1 MLKIENLELQAGEF
15 HGDETGAATLR
26 IADPS
31 DGGVEL
37 KGKFKFENVGT
48 ATVAA
53 VGVAGTVTAAVED
66 INLNDH
72 GDASPKGMKLTLK
85 ADIVREYTVAAGT
98 STIVTG
104 FDAVDAVE
112 RVDGVAVASVA
123 IANGKNVTVTSAAEA
138 GKLTLKLKGV
148 IAATGWVAN
157 DDVAMPTDKLTL
169 EAGETSAKD
178 VHVDILS
185 NLRVNPGNK
194 PNLTHF
200 SVRGAKLHF

>member
-1 MLKIENLELQAGEF
+1 MLKIEKLDLQAGEF

-66 INLNDH
+66 IDLTNHVATD
-72 GDASPKGMKLTLK
+72 GMQLTLK

-98 STIVTG
+98 STIITG

-148 IAATGWVAN
+148 LAATGWVAN

-169 EAGETSAKD
+169 ETGETSAKD

-194 PNLTHF
+194 PNLTHL

>member
-1 MLKIENLELQAGEF
+1 MLKIEKLDLQAGEF

-37 KGKFKFENVGT
+37 KGKFKFENVGA

-66 INLNDH
+66 IDLTNHVATD
-72 GDASPKGMKLTLK
+72 GMQLTLK

-148 IAATGWVAN
+148 LAATGWVAN

-178 VHVDILS
+178 VHINILS

-194 PNLTHF
+194 PNLTHL